1 MVPKGTP
8 FPRKIDSIDK
18 RFEHDFEL
26 LSKGIPVA
34 TSGAPTPAERASAN
48 SSDGDSTT
56 IEPICIVVVDDHQL
70 FRTGLAELL
79 EQEGLDIVGTAGDG
93 ESALKLVAETAPDV
107 VLMDLDMPGLSGL
120 ETMREISRI
129 APRTRLLVLTVSAE
143 EQSVVDAIAAGAHG
157 YLLKGTSL
165 TSLVGGIK
173 AAVAGESLMSSS
185 IAAKLFARLRTE
197 PDGARNGQA
206 VSNLSQREI
215 EILKLIATGKHNGQI
230 AEELLISPHT
240 VRNHVSNIL
249 LKLQM
254 ANRIEAAAY
263 AIKNHVV

>member
-1 MVPKGTP
+1 MANSEV
-8 FPRKIDSIDK
+8 F
-18 RFEHDFEL
+18 
-26 LSKGIPVA
+26 
-34 TSGAPTPAERASAN
+34 TPAERSSAN
-48 SSDGDSTT
+48 PGDGDSTT
-56 IEPICIVVVDDHQL
+56 VEPICIVVVDDHQL

-79 EQEGLDIVGTAGDG
+79 EQEGLHIVGTAGDG
-93 ESALKLVAETAPDV
+93 ESALALVAETAPDV

-120 ETMREISRI
+120 ETTREISRI
-129 APRTRLLVLTVSAE
+129 APRTRVVVLTVSAD
-143 EQSVVDAIAAGAHG
+143 EQTVVDAIAAGAHG

-185 IAAKLFARLRTE
+185 IAAKLFARLGTE
-197 PDGARNGQA
+197 PGARDGQA

-215 EILKLIATGKHNGQI
+215 EILKLIATGKHNGEI
-230 AEELLISPHT
+230 AEQLLISPHT

-263 AIKNHVV
+263 AIKHDMV

>member
-1 MVPKGTP
+1 VA
-8 FPRKIDSIDK
+8 K
-18 RFEHDFEL
+18 R
-26 LSKGIPVA
+26 GA
-34 TSGAPTPAERASAN
+34 TTPAERASADR
-48 SSDGDSTT
+48 SDGDSTSA
-56 IEPICIVVVDDHQL
+56 EPIQIVVVDDHQL

-79 EQEGLDIVGTAGDG
+79 EQEGLNIVGTAGDG
-93 ESALKLVAETAPDV
+93 ETALKIIAETVPDV

-120 ETMREISRI
+120 ETTREISKI
-129 APRTRLLVLTVSAE
+129 APRTRVLMLTVSGE
-143 EQSVVDAIAAGAHG
+143 EQSVVDSIAAGAHG

-173 AAVAGESLMSSS
+173 AAVAGESLMSTSV
-185 IAAKLFARLRTE
+185 AAKLFARLRTE
-197 PDGARNGQA
+197 PNEARNGQV

-215 EILKLIATGKHNGQI
+215 EILKLVAAGKHNGEI

-249 LKLQM
+249 TKLQM

-263 AIKNHVV
+263 AIKHHMV

>member
-1 MVPKGTP
+1 VA
-8 FPRKIDSIDK
+8 K
-18 RFEHDFEL
+18 R
-26 LSKGIPVA
+26 
-34 TSGAPTPAERASAN
+34 GASTADERASVDHF
-48 SSDGDSTT
+48 DGDSTSA
-56 IEPICIVVVDDHQL
+56 EPIQIVVVDDHQL

-79 EQEGLDIVGTAGDG
+79 EQEGLNIVGTAGDG
-93 ESALKLVAETAPDV
+93 ETALKLIAETVPDV
-107 VLMDLDMPGLSGL
+107 VLMDLEMPGLSGL
-120 ETMREISRI
+120 ETTREISKI
-129 APRTRLLVLTVSAE
+129 APLTRVLMLTVSAE
-143 EQSVVDAIAAGAHG
+143 EQNVVDAIAAGAHG

-165 TSLVGGIK
+165 ASLVSGIK

-197 PDGARNGQA
+197 PNGNRNGHV

-249 LKLQM
+249 AKLQM

-263 AIKNHVV
+263 AIKHHMV